1 MKRTT
6 NNLEVK
12 KLNRNRVFRYVNSLR
27 ETSMPD
33 ISAALDISGPTVLTI
48 VNELKNANVITEVG
62 EFQST
67 GGRKAKAFA
76 TIKDVKYSIGVDI
89 TRNHVSLVYTD
100 LTEKALKHK
109 RIRKPFEYTN
119 EYFKELTTIIGEFV
133 AENQIPEEKI
143 VGIGMSVPAIIDGE
157 RGFITNSHVLTVHN
171 VPTEEWTRYMP
182 YPCELINDANAAA
195 ITEHNDSGGEDSM
208 VYLSLSNSVGG
219 AVVFKNEI
227 GIVNMMNGREGDSI
241 NMYIG
246 NNWRSGEF
254 GHMVIH
260 PDGKQCYCGKKGC
273 VDAYCSA
280 LNLAELEDGHLELFF
295 EKLRGGNEEYQKI
308 WQEYMTDLSIAIDN
322 LRMCFDCDVVLGGYV
337 GSFISP
343 YIPEIRKMVAE
354 KNIFDYNGSYVRA
367 CRYQVESSALG
378 AAIFLI
384 EKYID
389 AI

>member
-1 MKRTT
+1 
-6 NNLEVK
+6 
-12 KLNRNRVFRYVNSLR
+12 
-27 ETSMPD
+27 MPD
-33 ISAALDISGPTVLTI
+33 ISAALDISGTTVLTI
-48 VNELKNANVITEVG
+48 VNELREDNVITEVG
-62 EFQST
+62 EFRST

-76 TIKDVKYSIGVDI
+76 SIKDVKYSIGVDI

-100 LTEKALKHK
+100 LTERALKHK
-109 RIRKPFEYTN
+109 RIRKSFEYTN
-119 EYFKELTTIIGEFV
+119 EYFRDLTAMVEEFV
-133 AENQIPEEKI
+133 ADNEIPEEKI
-143 VGIGMSVPAIIDGE
+143 IGIGMSVPAIIDGE
-157 RGFITNSHVLTVHN
+157 KGFVTNSHVLTVHN
-171 VPTEEWTRYMP
+171 VSCEEWTRYMP

-195 ITEHNDSGGEDSM
+195 ITEHNGAKGEDSM

-227 GIVNMMNGREGDSI
+227 GIVNMMNGHKGESI

-246 NNWRSGEF
+246 SNWRSGEF

-260 PDGKQCYCGKKGC
+260 PGGKRCYCGKQGC

-280 LNLAELEDGHLELFF
+280 LNLADLEDGQLEQFF
-295 EKLRGGNEEYQKI
+295 VKLKAGDKEYEKI
-308 WQEYMTDLSIAIDN
+308 WNTYLDDLSIAIDN
-322 LRMCFDCDVVLGGYV
+322 LRMCFDCDVVVGGYV
-337 GSFISP
+337 GSYISP
-343 YIPEIRKMVAE
+343 YIPEIRKRVAE

-367 CRYQVESSALG
+367 CKYQVESSALG